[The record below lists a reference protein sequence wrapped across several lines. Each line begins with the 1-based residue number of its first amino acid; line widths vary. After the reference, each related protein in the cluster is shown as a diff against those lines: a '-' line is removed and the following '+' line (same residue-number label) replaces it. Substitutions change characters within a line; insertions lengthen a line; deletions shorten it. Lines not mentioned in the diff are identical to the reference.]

1 MKLMCVTLSICKL
14 RESEVLFRCRYVL
27 IIEFF
32 DFVEIPANFE
42 SVRIYLNFGSFR
54 RSEKMIE
61 QYKSN
66 LEANDRKRF

>member
-1 MKLMCVTLSICKL
+1 MWFCVNEVDVCQLSVCKL

-42 SVRIYLNFGSFR
+42 SVRI
-54 RSEKMIE
+54 
-61 QYKSN
+61 
-66 LEANDRKRF
+66 